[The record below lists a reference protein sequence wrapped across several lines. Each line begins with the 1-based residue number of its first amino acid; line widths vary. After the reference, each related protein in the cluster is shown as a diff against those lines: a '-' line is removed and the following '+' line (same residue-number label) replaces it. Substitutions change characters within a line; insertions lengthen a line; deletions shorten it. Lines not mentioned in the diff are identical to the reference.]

1 VIARGQAS
9 FFDALTFLL
18 IVSAISAALVL
29 FSTSYG
35 LQAQKALYNT
45 IDLDYTNSL
54 MNALLHAKYETGEK
68 TSGNY
73 PVKEF
78 VIQAVKRE
86 LSFVGSSYTKDKLIS
101 LNSHTYGETK
111 LKQTLKELMGPVFYQ
126 KGLIFLMTDIDKPND
141 KFVYCL
147 FHETGDNLEYC
158 SDSGFTEI
166 KDISGH
172 ISKKENV
179 FSASSLLAIP
189 INKLNTDKDK
199 TPSNTTT
206 KIATFIIDENFR
218 EKRHVKMTLMLWDL

>member
-1 VIARGQAS
+1 MTARGQAS
-9 FFDALTFLL
+9 FFDALMFLL

-86 LSFVGSSYTKDKLIS
+86 LSFVGSSDTEDKSIS
-101 LNSHTYGETK
+101 LNNGTYGETK

-126 KGLIFLMTDIDKPND
+126 KGLIFLMTDIDKPDD

-147 FHETGDNLEYC
+147 FRETGGDFEYC
-158 SDSGFTEI
+158 KDAGFVKI
-166 KDISGH
+166 NDISSH

-189 INKLNTDKDK
+189 INKLNMEDDKI
-199 TPSNTTT
+199 PHNTST
-206 KIATFIIDENFR
+206 KIHTYIIDENFR
-218 EKRHVKMTLMLWDL
+218 EKLHVKMTLMLWDL